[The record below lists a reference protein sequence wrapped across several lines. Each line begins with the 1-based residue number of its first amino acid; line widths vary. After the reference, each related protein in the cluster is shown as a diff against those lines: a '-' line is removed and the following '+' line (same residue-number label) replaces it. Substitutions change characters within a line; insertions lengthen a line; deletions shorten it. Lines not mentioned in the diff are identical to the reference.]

1 MNENTPKLP
10 LAELNGQLP
19 ALIAGHRSFEVWD
32 VDMEALFDTVQAV
45 ETEIEKQRL
54 TCRIYTRGRLAAAA
68 VGIFHAGA
76 GIATAV
82 GIAAHN
88 IATYNPDYEI
98 CKDLANNR
106 LIVEFKK

>member
-1 MNENTPKLP
+1 MTEARKIA
-10 LAELNGQLP
+10 LADLSGQLP
-19 ALIAGHRSFEVWD
+19 QLIESHSSFQIWGVDLDALP
-32 VDMEALFDTVQAV
+32 DTVLAV
-45 ETEIEKQRL
+45 EAEIEKQRL

>member
-1 MNENTPKLP
+1 MNENTLKLP
-10 LAELNGQLP
+10 LTELNDRLP
-19 ALIAGHRSFEVWD
+19 ALIAEHRSFEVWN
-32 VDMEALFDTVQAV
+32 VDMEALFDAVQAI

-54 TCRIYTRGRLAAAA
+54 TCRIYTRGRLAAVAL
-68 VGIFHAGA
+68 GIFRLKA
-76 GIATAV
+76 GIAAAA

-88 IATYNPDYEI
+88 IATYNPDYEV

>member
-1 MNENTPKLP
+1 MSANTPKLP

-54 TCRIYTRGRLAAAA
+54 TCRIYTRGRLAAVAL
-68 VGIFHAGA
+68 GIFRLKA
-76 GIATAV
+76 GIAAAA
-82 GIAAHN
+82 GIAAHRF
-88 IATYNPDYEI
+88 ATRNPDYEI
-98 CKDLANNR
+98 CKDIANSR
-106 LIVEFKK
+106 LIVSFKK